1 MTGSVE
7 KGKILAY
14 KSEGLSNRSIGKKI
28 HRSHTVIN
36 NFFSLTK
43 KRSMAVSKSL
53 EGQKLILLEMKEG
66 FLKCQAILPI
76 LQELYLH
83 ISVLK

>member
-1 MTGSVE
+1 MGTGKRLIELE
-7 KGKILAY
+7 KG
-14 KSEGLSNRSIGKKI
+14 KSEGLLYNRSIGKKI

-53 EGQKLILLEMKEG
+53 EDQKLILLEMKEG
-66 FLKCQAILPI
+66 F
-76 LQELYLH
+76 
-83 ISVLK
+83 

>member
-1 MTGSVE
+1 MGTGKRLTELE

-36 NFFSLTK
+36 NFFK
-43 KRSMAVSKSL
+43 KRRSMAVSKSL
-53 EGQKLILLEMKEG
+53 EDQKLILPEMKEG
-66 FLKCQAILPI
+66 F
-76 LQELYLH
+76 
-83 ISVLK
+83 